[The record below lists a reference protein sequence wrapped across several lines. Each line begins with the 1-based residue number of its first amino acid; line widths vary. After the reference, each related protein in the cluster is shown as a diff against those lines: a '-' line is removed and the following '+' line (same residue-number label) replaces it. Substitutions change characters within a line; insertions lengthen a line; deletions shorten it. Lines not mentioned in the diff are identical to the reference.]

1 MNEAQDPM
9 SCDNI
14 SVALRFVDESS
25 IIKERFLTITTAA
38 VGDANFHTDT
48 FSELREA
55 GLNRDKALCQV
66 YDKAFSHV
74 GKLGGSKTP
83 SGRADEN
90 PFFHCSKNQPH
101 DIL

>member
-83 SGRADEN
+83 SGRADKN

>member
-14 SVALRFVDESS
+14 SVALCFVDESS

-38 VGDANFHTDT
+38 VGDANFHIDT
-48 FSELREA
+48 FSELA
-55 GLNRDKALCQV
+55 GLNRDKALCHV

-83 SGRADEN
+83 SGRADKN